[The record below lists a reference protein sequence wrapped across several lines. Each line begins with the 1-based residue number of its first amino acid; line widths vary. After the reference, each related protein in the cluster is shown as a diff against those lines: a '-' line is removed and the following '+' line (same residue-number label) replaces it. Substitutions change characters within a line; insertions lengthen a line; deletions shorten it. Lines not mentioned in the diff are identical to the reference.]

1 MLVFRAG
8 GKIIVVTVIDILD
21 NIDDTIIDF

>member
-21 NIDDTIIDF
+21 NIGDTIIDF